1 MGSSEEGGR
10 AMPETSSGDRKLG
23 KTIDQLS
30 VGDRGTCVKT
40 VTDQDIYLYMGIT
53 GDFNPIY
60 VDSEYASRTRFREPI
75 VPGILLAGFIVA
87 GISTELPGKGTITVS
102 QHFNFVAP
110 VRRGDVITTEIEVLE
125 IREREN
131 RVVLRT
137 TARNQSGELVVTGKS
152 EVMPPPRVPSVLSYA
167 FEDYP

>member
-1 MGSSEEGGR
+1 MSEGSSG
-10 AMPETSSGDRKLG
+10 ARKLG
-23 KTIDQLS
+23 RTIDQLR
-30 VGDRGTCVKT
+30 VGDHGTFTKT
-40 VTDQDIYLYMGIT
+40 ITDQDIYLYMGIT

-75 VPGILLAGFIVA
+75 VPGILLAGLIVA

-110 VRRGDVITTEIEVLE
+110 AKRGDVITCEIELIEV
-125 IREREN
+125 REREN

-137 TARNQSGELVVTGKS
+137 TARNQNGELVVTGKS
-152 EVMPPPRVPSVLSYA
+152 EVMPPPKVPSVLSYA